1 MSPLVQK
8 LSTYAAYHRDSR
20 NIIAHLLGIPLI
32 VFALEVL
39 LSRPVVGVALTPAVL
54 GWFAAAIYYFTLDIG
69 LGLVL
74 AVFMGLFALAGLWL
88 ASLSTVLWLTTG
100 AGAFV
105 IGWIIQFL
113 GHGFEGRK
121 PAFFD
126 DVRSL
131 LIGPLFITAE
141 FCFLLGLRRP
151 LRAAIER
158 RLNTAPED
166 LPESWV

>member
-1 MSPLVQK
+1 MSSLVQK

-54 GWFAAAIYYFTLDIG
+54 GWFVAAIYYFTLDIG
-69 LGLVL
+69 LGLIL
-74 AVFMGLFALAGLWL
+74 AVFMGLFAWVGLWL
-88 ASLSTVLWLTTG
+88 ASLPTAIWLTIG
-100 AGAFV
+100 AGGFV

-131 LIGPLFITAE
+131 LIGPLFAAAE
-141 FCFLLGLRRP
+141 FSFLLGLRRP
-151 LRAAIER
+151 LRDAIEL
-158 RLNTAPED
+158 RLNTTPED
-166 LPESWV
+166 LPESWI